1 MQSVRTVV
9 RTLIA
14 VFLATAGPV
23 LAAPAVRAHAQEV
36 QQQSFRTNSAGSG
49 QLTVSVDGVSPSYA
63 TPTATITVRGT
74 VTNDTGS
81 PVTGVQV
88 QLLSSS
94 QYFHTRSEMDSYPAG
109 HDALVYLAPEGTAVT
124 LPGTLHSGKTARWSA
139 SFTAASVGYP
149 QFGVYPLAAQAEDP
163 GGTPLAIDRTLLPY
177 WPGNGGPEPLNV
189 AWIWPLIDA
198 PQQGIC
204 GATLATNS
212 LADSL
217 GAAGRLGT
225 LLDVGQQWAAQA
237 DLTWAVDPALLSDVN
252 VMTSKYA
259 VGGGSTCTGRQY
271 EQPSVAAAQW
281 LSLLR
286 SSTTTEP
293 MFFTPYADADVAAL
307 TRAGLQQN
315 TRTAFRLGE
324 SAAAKILSR
333 AASAPVAWP
342 TDGTAN
348 ASTLTSL
355 ARDGGVSTVVL
366 NSGEMPSIDGQYDN
380 ALNATR
386 TADGATMGVL
396 LADSGITSALGSAS
410 ASSPA
415 GAQFDAAQDFLADTA
430 MILAEG
436 PSLQRSIVIAP
447 PRHWDPSAA
456 EAGALLSMTSSA
468 PWLHKTDLSSLAAAA
483 AHLSTKAKAP
493 TSAPRGA
500 LGADYTSQIA
510 AVSASAGLYKDLLYR
525 PAPNVLDTI
534 DAAVT
539 ATTSA
544 AWRGAGVTGGWQAL
558 INLGDNLRVN
568 EKKVSI
574 ITGKKI
580 LLAGASGT
588 TPVSVQNLLPVEVQ
602 VRVVAT
608 PSAGSQLS
616 VSKFADLI
624 RVPAGQTYTARVPL
638 HSSAITTT
646 TMQLQLQTEDGSPLT
661 WTSQSLSVQATRYGR
676 ALLVLIAAALGV
688 VVLTAVARWIRRWL
702 NNGRNSA
709 KADGRS
715 GGTG

>member
-14 VFLATAGPV
+14 AFLATAGPV
-23 LAAPAVRAHAQEV
+23 LAAPAVQAHAREV
-36 QQQSFRTNSAGSG
+36 QQQSFRTTPAGSG
-49 QLTVSVDGVSPSYA
+49 RLTVSVDGVSPSYA
-63 TPTATITVRGT
+63 TPAATITVRGT

-94 QYFHTRSEMDSYPAG
+94 LPFSARSVMDSYTAG
-109 HDALVYLAPEGTAVT
+109 HDTLLNLAPEGTAFT
-124 LPGTLHSGKTARWSA
+124 LPGTLHSGRTARWSA
-139 SFTAASVGYP
+139 SFPAVSAGYP
-149 QFGVYPLAAQAEDP
+149 QFGVYPLAAQAENAV
-163 GGTPLAIDRTLLPY
+163 GTPLAIDRTLLPY
-177 WPGNGGPEPLNV
+177 WPGNGAAKPLNT

-198 PQQGIC
+198 PQQGLC
-204 GATLATNS
+204 AATLATNS
-212 LADSL
+212 LAGSL
-217 GAAGRLGT
+217 SAGGRLGT
-225 LLDVGQQWAAQA
+225 LLDVGQQWAAQD
-237 DLTWAVDPALLSDVN
+237 DLTWAVDPALLSDVK
-252 VMTSKYA
+252 VMTSKYF
-259 VGGGSTCTGRQY
+259 VGGNSVCSDRQF

-281 LSLLR
+281 LSLLS

-293 MFFTPYADADVAAL
+293 MFFTPYADADVSAL

-324 SAAAKILSR
+324 SVAAKILSR
-333 AASAPVAWP
+333 AASDPVAWP
-342 TDGTAN
+342 AGGTAN

-366 NSGEMPSIDGQYDN
+366 NSGEMPSSDGQYDN
-380 ALNATR
+380 ALNAIT
-386 TADGATMGVL
+386 TADGATMGAL

-410 ASSPA
+410 AGSPA

-436 PSLQRSIVIAP
+436 PNLQRSIVIAP

-456 EAGALLSMTSSA
+456 EADALLSMTSSA
-468 PWLHKTDLSSLAAAA
+468 PWLHKTGLSSLAEAA

-493 TSAPRGA
+493 VSAPSGA
-500 LGADYTSQIA
+500 LSVGYTSQIA
-510 AVSASAGLYKDLLYR
+510 AVTASAELYKNLLYQ
-525 PAPNVLDTI
+525 PGPNVQDTI

-544 AWRGAGVTGGWQAL
+544 AWRGAGATGGWQAL
-558 INLGDNLRVN
+558 TNLGDNLREN

-616 VSKFADLI
+616 VSKFPDLI
-624 RVPAGQTYTARVPL
+624 QVPAGQTNTVRVPL

-646 TMQLQLQTEDGSPLT
+646 TMQLQLQTKDGSPLT

-688 VVLTAVARWIRRWL
+688 LVLTAVARWIRRWL
-702 NNGRNSA
+702 KDGRNSA
-709 KADGRS
+709 KANGRS